1 MHGLDKTRLVA
12 CSLRDAA
19 DWIERV
25 VKEVSAHP
33 MRVRA
38 GAGGEN
44 STATRV
50 PPLPRPCPPPLS
62 PPPPRLTPHPPPPHT
77 HSPPQEGIDCK
88 FRRMDGYL
96 FPHALGESPTPTS
109 AGSALDKELAACHR
123 RARGV
128 LAWCV
133 CARARVCMA
142 RAPPCMHAQARHAG
156 SAPPSPAAAA
166 RCRAGMSD
174 VEEVDLGGGA
184 DVGGITRALRF
195 PKCAARCSPPSLP
208 PSPTCP
214 PSVTHLHA
222 ATPTSTPSS
231 TCKAWRLRWCAAGA
245 RSSRAPRLG
254 RRVGAAAAAAVGAR
268 SSSCVPQANPPRSCP
283 PPHSRA
289 DGPVVEI
296 EGGGSIRT
304 EAVVMATNSPC
315 NHNLAVHARQ
325 LPYRHARTHARTR
338 ARSLACTGQSQ
349 APCALLPPPP
359 TPLLLSALS
368 QPPVGALPPPP
379 HFASRTYAVGLLIPK
394 SQWRE
399 GCYWDTGRMAE
410 GGGRCPSR
418 RRHSSM
424 LPLPPPPLMPPPP
437 APPPPAHTSR
447 ALPLRAHRPLGRH
460 PPPADRGGGGPQDR
474 QPVALRPLRAAG
486 EVGAAGVGG
495 SRQGRGW
502 LLPGGRAAPG
512 MCTPTAHRLHTNPP
526 NHPPMPRR
534 QLGARA
540 LDGRGRVRAALERAG
555 DGAC

>member
-1 MHGLDKTRLVA
+1 MWRRWTWGAGPTWAASRAPCASPSAPHAAARPP
-12 CSLRDAA
+12 SLR
-19 DWIERV
+19 
-25 VKEVSAHP
+25 H
-33 MRVRA
+33 
-38 GAGGEN
+38 
-44 STATRV
+44 
-50 PPLPRPCPPPLS
+50 
-62 PPPPRLTPHPPPPHT
+62 
-77 HSPPQEGIDCK
+77 
-88 FRRMDGYL
+88 
-96 FPHALGESPTPTS
+96 PHAL
-109 AGSALDKELAACHR
+109 R
-123 RARGV
+123 
-128 LAWCV
+128 
-133 CARARVCMA
+133 
-142 RAPPCMHAQARHAG
+142 
-156 SAPPSPAAAA
+156 
-166 RCRAGMSD
+166 
-174 VEEVDLGGGA
+174 
-184 DVGGITRALRF
+184 
-195 PKCAARCSPPSLP
+195 
-208 PSPTCP
+208 PSPTCTQQRRLP
-214 PSVTHLHA
+214 PPPV
-222 ATPTSTPSS
+222 P
-231 TCKAWRLRWCAAGA
+231 A
-245 RSSRAPRLG
+245 RPGGCGGAPRGPDLRG
-254 RRVGAAAAAAVGAR
+254 HQGLEGGWVLLLLLLLWAR

-296 EGGGSIRT
+296 EGRGSIRT